1 MTSAWVGSTGNRNMR
16 EVKWNDVIDRTWGQC
31 RDRIPENALAPSTMR
46 ERTIVAIEII
56 SGE

>member
-1 MTSAWVGSTGNRNMR
+1 MR